1 MMAPRQTKETSSH
14 SQVTGLLVCV
24 WPGPFF
30 FFVCVVATQPTKL
43 VLRVFSWRI
52 LYFITIWC
60 SSQSVFLYSFFFC
73 QAFRFFLRCK
83 MMVSKQIHFLQSSL
97 VHFFFTT
104 ALVVHIFTLKICLCG
119 LWQSWN
125 TYLFSNELRQLSN
138 SSWFCVKS
146 NDTMW
151 L

>member
-1 MMAPRQTKETSSH
+1 MSVVPVELVHGETTWMMAPRQTKETSSH

-30 FFVCVVATQPTKL
+30 FFVYVWWQP
-43 VLRVFSWRI
+43 SQPA
-52 LYFITIWC
+52 
-60 SSQSVFLYSFFFC
+60 SSQSFFMKNLVFYHNLMQQWVSFSLFFFFF

-104 ALVVHIFTLKICLCG
+104 TYIGGIYFHFENMFMWPLAILKYIFV
-119 LWQSWN
+119 
-125 TYLFSNELRQLSN
+125 F
-138 SSWFCVKS
+138 
-146 NDTMW
+146 
-151 L
+151 